1 MKSEP
6 LYVIIVELNAK
17 NDLEFLVY
25 NIMSGGNENIKEHIF
40 GYNLHH
46 IHGFLLKTYIY
57 KIF

>member
-46 IHGFLLKTYIY
+46 IHGFLLKT
-57 KIF
+57 